1 MNKSIKYWIL
11 LLVVLLSLEGTAQLP
26 SNRIKPAVMYHSGD
40 TIRSMRLGVTTRIP
54 EGWSGNL
61 PRDTEVF
68 LLMPEIMA
76 SGEIY
81 VVVNEK
87 TDLQQ
92 QTRRWE
98 QGMSL
103 DETIKLK
110 PDGEIKRRGENIL
123 TVNGKLVG
131 DKVNDPRKIYAESIC
146 SPAGFCMVFFAI
158 GDPGSFDLVKK
169 ALQSFV
175 DNTTFGP
182 PSNES
187 PYLNFNWQ
195 KFLSGKIL
203 LSMTYDDSGKKTDEV
218 DLCSDGTFHSK
229 IKRTGIFKDLAKGY
243 QGAKSGT
250 WSVESKGEKA
260 TITFKFQKLESVS
273 IDLEARDEEIYI
285 RNDRYF
291 VGESQRCK

>member
-1 MNKSIKYWIL
+1 MNNSIKYWIM
-11 LLVVLLSLEGTAQLP
+11 LLVISFSADGIAQLP
-26 SNRIKPAVMYHSGD
+26 SNRIKPAVMYHGGD
-40 TIRSMRLGVTTRIP
+40 TIRSPRLGVETRIP
-54 EGWSGNL
+54 QGWSGVL
-61 PRDTEVF
+61 PRETEVF
-68 LLMPEIMA
+68 LLMPEINA

-81 VVVNEK
+81 VVINEK
-87 TDLQQ
+87 MDIQQ
-92 QTRRWE
+92 QMRRWE

-103 DETIKLK
+103 DEAIKLK
-110 PDGEIKRRGENIL
+110 PDGGITRRGENIIA
-123 TVNGKLVG
+123 VNGKLVG

-146 SPAGFCMVFFAI
+146 SPAGFCMVFLAI

-175 DNTTFGP
+175 DNTTFRT

-187 PYLNFNWQ
+187 PYLNFNWK

-218 DLCSDGTFHSK
+218 DLCSDGTFQSR
-229 IKRTGIFKDLAKGY
+229 IKRTGVFKDLARKY
-243 QGAKSGT
+243 QGSKSGT
-250 WSVESKGEKA
+250 WTVESKGEKA
-260 TITFKFQKLESVS
+260 TITFKFEKLDPVI